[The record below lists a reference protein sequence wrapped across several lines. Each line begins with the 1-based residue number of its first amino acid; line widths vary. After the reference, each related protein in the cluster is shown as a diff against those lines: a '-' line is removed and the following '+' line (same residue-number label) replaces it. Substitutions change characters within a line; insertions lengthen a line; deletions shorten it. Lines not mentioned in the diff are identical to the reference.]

1 MRVQDYIE
9 INPDIRFGKPVIKNT
24 RIAVN
29 DILAWLAS
37 GMTKEEIVADY
48 PSLNFDM
55 INAALSFSAQRENYI
70 KIVVA

>member
-1 MRVQDYIE
+1 MRIQDYIE

-29 DILAWLAS
+29 DILSWLAS
-37 GMTKEEIVADY
+37 GMTKEEIVKDY

-70 KIVVA
+70 KIVLV